1 MKAILEFDLND
12 PDDTVAHLRAVKA
25 LDMDLVLWEMTH
37 NTKKGI
43 EWKIESQEIKDP
55 YEVLDII
62 MEKLYEEMNDRGIII
77 DELIQ

>member
-25 LDMDLVLWEMTH
+25 IDMALVLWEMTY

-43 EWKIESQEIKDP
+43 KWKIESQEIKDP

-77 DELIQ
+77 DKLIQ